1 MGELGWLVS
10 TRVAADIAALI
21 FVKGTL
27 LLLIVVV
34 VGHWVRRRSAA
45 LGGLPAPGLGAGPC
59 RACLPSDRKPGSAN
73 LGRCRAGVSCRDD
86 PLGHGGARDTRAYA

>member
-1 MGELGWLVS
+1 MRELGWLVS

-34 VGHWVRRRSAA
+34 VGHWVRRHSAA
-45 LGGLPAPGLGAGPC
+45 F
-59 RACLPSDRKPGSAN
+59 
-73 LGRCRAGVSCRDD
+73 
-86 PLGHGGARDTRAYA
+86 GHH